1 MKKTDFSGILQK
13 IKSFLPAINN
23 LANIL
28 TKKVDSLI
36 IVDISSALTLMNV
49 ELKAEPRINA
59 IKTFALPPDKKN
71 EAISGAL
78 QDFLRENNIP
88 HKNAI
93 LKPLLTSIFSKR
105 LKLPAMPRA
114 ELLDAIKW
122 QLKEEAPFDL
132 NTAIVDFLLIK
143 ETAQQDGSRMSEV
156 LCVAVP
162 EKEIKEQVLLL
173 KQAGLNCLSVSLLPF
188 GYSNLIT
195 RYFTPAKNEAT
206 GILHIADDRCFIT
219 IHGAD
224 KIEYYREL
232 PLSIDK
238 FREVLSGTLATDRGM
253 VNLSPEDI
261 NSILF
266 EHGIPVGEAT
276 SYKDKLVASEV
287 LGMLRLTLERLA
299 SEIKRSL
306 SYYVEQYQGGE
317 KVNKIMIAGLGA
329 GVPNLDKFLA
339 QELGLDIQKI
349 SLEDKV
355 KISGGVSPRDLCEN
369 AGDLGLA
376 LGYENSIN
384 LLPYEF
390 RTEKIETFQKVSLRW
405 IAFAAF
411 LILAV
416 SYIFAKAN
424 IGMQERRL
432 KNTLLQLNVL
442 SEVRNIKSKLDIL
455 NKFSGEINSLD
466 APVEPILKKISNIA
480 AREIFFNEFNLD
492 FTSKSGRITGIL
504 KGSDEILLT
513 SFVNGFNRS
522 GYVMNATID
531 DMNKGDADTTNFKII
546 FKLP

>member
-1 MKKTDFSGILQK
+1 MKITDFKGPLKLFSPK
-13 IKSFLPAINN
+13 IN
-23 LANIL
+23 
-28 TKKVDSLI
+28 SLI
-36 IVDISSALTLMNV
+36 VVDIGASLKLLNI
-49 ELKAEPRINA
+49 ELKAEVKVTA
-59 IKTFALPPDKKN
+59 LKTVELPADKKQ
-71 EAISGAL
+71 EAIFTAL
-78 QDFLRENNIP
+78 QNFLRENNIP

-93 LKPLLTSIFSKR
+93 LKPLLNSVFAKR

-114 ELLDAIKW
+114 ELRDAIKL

-143 ETAQQDGSRMSEV
+143 EAAQQDGSRMSEV
-156 LCVAVP
+156 LAVAAP

-173 KQAGLNCLSVSLLPF
+173 KQAGLNCLSVNLLAF
-188 GYSNLIT
+188 GYSNIIT

-206 GILHIADDRCFIT
+206 GILHIANDTCFIT

-238 FREVLSGTLATDRGM
+238 FKEALSATLATERGM
-253 VNLSPEDI
+253 INLSTQDI

-266 EHGIPVGEAT
+266 EHGIPVGIAT
-276 SYKDKLVASEV
+276 SYKDKLAASEV

-306 SYYVEQYQGGE
+306 SYYDAQYQGGA
-317 KVNKIMIAGLGA
+317 KVNRIMIAGLGA
-329 GVPNLDKFLA
+329 EVPNLDKFLA
-339 QELGLDIQKI
+339 QELNLDIQKI
-349 SLEDKV
+349 NLEDKV
-355 KISGGVSPRDLCEN
+355 KISGGVNPRDLSES
-369 AGDLGLA
+369 AGALGLA
-376 LGYENSIN
+376 LDYEKSIN

-405 IAFAAF
+405 IGFSAF

-416 SYIFAKAN
+416 SYIFAKASV
-424 IGMQERRL
+424 GMQGGRL

-442 SEVRNIKSKLDIL
+442 SEVSNVKSKLDIL

-480 AREIFFNEFNLD
+480 AREIFFNKFNLD
-492 FTSKSGRITGIL
+492 FTSKSGWITGVL
-504 KGSDEILLT
+504 KGQDETILT
-513 SFVNGFNRS
+513 GFVSAFNQS
-522 GYVMNATID
+522 GYAVDAAID
-531 DMNKGDADTTNFKII
+531 NIEKGKADTNNFKII